1 MPKDERG
8 DLKLYATEL
17 PDVVLSDRN
26 SCDLELILNGGFNP
40 LTGFLTQDDTRS
52 VYDSCRLSTG
62 ELWPMPI
69 NLDIDSE
76 KLQEIESQGA
86 EEIALR
92 DFEGNLIA
100 VMNLEDAWKVDKEL
114 RSGKSVWR

>member
-1 MPKDERG
+1 
-8 DLKLYATEL
+8 
-17 PDVVLSDRN
+17 
-26 SCDLELILNGGFNP
+26 
-40 LTGFLTQDDTRS
+40 
-52 VYDSCRLSTG
+52 
-62 ELWPMPI
+62 MPI

-100 VMNLEDAWKVDKEL
+100 VMNLEDAWKVDKGT